1 MNFFRQEFPLL
12 WTDESI
18 YIDWNRNTLC
28 ILSKFFTEID
38 GKESKWFLWER
49 EVIIT
54 KRNLWTK
61 ESWWRKFSSIN
72 SHLRNSLRFSS
83 LSLYIYIL
91 LKLLKRE
98 ETFDLSNQLN
108 LARFIW
114 NDLPFDHHLLF
125 RFEVGDGFIDA
136 YACCRRQCG
145 ASRSLHFTHAEAD
158 YVSSL
163 RDTKTP
169 VIVLFRTAKPG
180 WCIITWVGSFEEK
193 NRRNEED
200 IHWW

>member
-38 GKESKWFLWER
+38 RKESKWFLWER

-54 KRNLWTK
+54 KRNLRTK

-83 LSLYIYIL
+83 LSLSIYIYIV
-91 LKLLKRE
+91 KIVKKRRN
-98 ETFDLSNQLN
+98 FWSNQLN
-108 LARFIW
+108 LNTARFIW

-125 RFEVGDGFIDA
+125 RFEVGDGFIDTRVLPT
-136 YACCRRQCG
+136 CRRQCG
-145 ASRSLHFTHAEAD
+145 ASLSIYISHTPRPITFLLSAIQRPRWLYFFVQSNQAD
-158 YVSSL
+158 V
-163 RDTKTP
+163 
-169 VIVLFRTAKPG
+169 
-180 WCIITWVGSFEEK
+180 
-193 NRRNEED
+193 
-200 IHWW
+200 